1 MLNKK
6 MENIT
11 LSLTFAI
18 TELARQGVSPE
29 DAEKLLTESNYYMEK
44 VFDSLDTTSYSEDQS
59 AVMRIL
65 LTRMFLAAPKLRN
78 DINCGELISSIKSS
92 ELLVGHTK
100 LFPKELSL
108 TVCARAMNK
117 YNDFVFLLMLNE
129 AFNYDTYHRLI
140 QVGND
145 EIKKALGASLA
156 IFEKIAGG
164 NISVILFSSILEDA
178 ISTSINP
185 VIDSISKDSTLR
197 QHFIMEPRQLLVP
210 ITAHVA
216 EKVKNAV
223 YLSDALVKV
232 ATK

>member
-1 MLNKK
+1 MD
-6 MENIT
+6 NIT

-18 TELARQGVSPE
+18 TELAKQGVSPE

-44 VFDSLDTTSYSEDQS
+44 VFDSLETTDFTDEQKS
-59 AVMRIL
+59 VLRVL

-78 DINCGELISSIKSS
+78 DASCHELVSSIKAN
-92 ELLVGHTK
+92 EMLTGHTK
-100 LFPKELSL
+100 LFPTELAL
-108 TVCARAMNK
+108 TICARAMNK

-145 EIKKALGASLA
+145 EIKKALGASLS

-178 ISTSINP
+178 ISTSVNP
-185 VIDSISKDSTLR
+185 VIESISKDSVLR

-232 ATK
+232 AAK